1 MSGKSWLAPLTGIV
15 FIVLLIVGLALGGEP
30 PDPSDKPIDEVVD
43 FYVDNKDDVF
53 LGSVLQGLACA
64 FFLFFAATLYKA
76 LRASGADASA
86 IGVIAGATVFT
97 VGGTLD
103 ATINLAAAEAA
114 EDVDPVAVQ
123 SLAALWTGDF
133 LPFAVGG
140 LVFLMSWGIAIV
152 RHGAFPA
159 WMGWVAIVAALAAV
173 SPGFFVALIVMA
185 LMIVAASVM
194 LAMRGKAA
202 ADGAASPS

>member
-1 MSGKSWLAPLTGIV
+1 MIAG
-15 FIVLLIVGLALGGEP
+15 FIVAGEP

-43 FYVDNKDDVF
+43 FYVDNQDEVF

-86 IGVIAGATVFT
+86 IGVIAGASVFA

-103 ATINLAAAEAA
+103 ATINIAAAEAA
-114 EDVDPVAVQ
+114 EDIDPVGVQ
-123 SLAALWTGDF
+123 ALAALWTSDF
-133 LPFAVGG
+133 IPFAVGA
-140 LVFLMSWGIAIV
+140 LVFLMSWGVAIL

-159 WMGWVAIVAALAAV
+159 WMGWVAIVASLTAV

-185 LMIVAASVM
+185 LMIAAASVM
-194 LAMRGKAA
+194 LAKDAKPAA
-202 ADGAASPS
+202 

>member
-1 MSGKSWLAPLTGIV
+1 MSPQ
-15 FIVLLIVGLALGGEP
+15 
-30 PDPSDKPIDEVVD
+30 DPSDKSIDEVVD
-43 FYVDNKDDVF
+43 FYVENKDDVF

-64 FFLFFAATLYKA
+64 FFLFFSATLYKA

-103 ATINLAAAEAA
+103 ATINLAAAEVA

-123 SLAALWTGDF
+123 SLAALWTGDY

-185 LMIVAASVM
+185 LMVIAASVM
-194 LAMRGKAA
+194 LALRGKAA
-202 ADGAASPS
+202 AAGSASPS